1 MNNQELLHSDLTQ
14 PLVFLSFGLLVTAS
28 LAQPSSQRNPA
39 RMVIRSYHSSAQNLQ
54 CSPHHS
60 EYEPKYLRCP
70 AKKALCGP
78 LALSYFSYIAFLLF
92 CDNAGYA
99 LTSQPFCLEP
109 SPPKYLQSSSF
120 TFFKSSLKCHFFFFF
135 SEGFHHFHRP
145 PTSLPPF
152 PHHPIITIEHPIYL
166 FTLLITVSCYKNV
179 SSIKAEHLSGFVCS
193 YINSLMYNKPPQYL
207 VTQNNSGLF
216 SHDFS
221 DYGTCEG
228 LGLMVLA
235 QGPS

>member
-78 LALSYFSYIAFLLF
+78 LALSYFSYTAFLLF

-109 SPPKYLQSSSF
+109 SPPKISAKLLLYLFQVFSQMS
-120 TFFKSSLKCHFFFFF
+120 FFFFF
-135 SEGFHHFHRP
+135 
-145 PTSLPPF
+145 
-152 PHHPIITIEHPIYL
+152 
-166 FTLLITVSCYKNV
+166 
-179 SSIKAEHLSGFVCS
+179 
-193 YINSLMYNKPPQYL
+193 Q
-207 VTQNNSGLF
+207 
-216 SHDFS
+216 
-221 DYGTCEG
+221 
-228 LGLMVLA
+228 
-235 QGPS
+235 